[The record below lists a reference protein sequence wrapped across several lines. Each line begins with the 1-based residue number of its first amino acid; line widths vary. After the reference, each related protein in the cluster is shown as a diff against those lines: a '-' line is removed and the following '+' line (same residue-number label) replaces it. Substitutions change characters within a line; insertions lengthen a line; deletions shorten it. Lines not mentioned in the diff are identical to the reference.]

1 MLANAS
7 RKARG
12 SDRQVVRLDKDLL
25 LDALYKS
32 SDFNLA
38 WFGLDLAWFGLL
50 LYGQVYPRACT
61 GLCLKGVC
69 VYTHAHKLGKLR

>member
-25 LDALYKS
+25 LDALYKK
-32 SDFNLA
+32 F
-38 WFGLDLAWFGLL
+38 
-50 LYGQVYPRACT
+50 
-61 GLCLKGVC
+61 
-69 VYTHAHKLGKLR
+69 